1 MLFLPLLKSNL
12 SVKLSIKTCGL
23 EVLLFF
29 EFINIASIFYNS
41 IDLVDLISLKVLKG
55 PLNLIKFIG
64 AISGVVKK

>member
-12 SVKLSIKTCGL
+12 SVKLSIKKCGL

-29 EFINIASIFYNS
+29 EFINIVSIFYNS